1 MKLKFMIFVMAL
13 AAMGPARDAPPPDGA
28 TVEAPGD
35 GVDTGPSTARARDM
49 VPQRNP
55 ARLPPVAQRVE
66 PDPLPDASPLDEGA
80 PQVLDADTVEPDQF
94 LWTARPVVVFS
105 DTPDDP
111 AFVDQVDLLR
121 RNGRAL
127 VARDAVIIVDS
138 DPAANSIWRQQ
149 LRPQGFSLV
158 LIDKDGQVKIRRPAP
173 WDAREIGR
181 AIDRLPLRR
190 QEIGRGS
197 LMR

>member
-28 TVEAPGD
+28 AVRTPD
-35 GVDTGPSTARARDM
+35 GAAAATQPRDT

-66 PDPLPDASPLDEGA
+66 PDPLPDASPLDDGS
-80 PQVLDADTVEPDQF
+80 PQVLDAATVDPDQF
-94 LWTARPVVVFS
+94 LWTARPVVIFA
-105 DTPDDP
+105 DTADDP
-111 AFVDQVDLLR
+111 AFVDQVASLR
-121 RNGRAL
+121 RDGRAL
-127 VARDAVIIVDS
+127 VSRDVVLVLDS
-138 DPAANSIWRQQ
+138 DPSANSTWRQQ

-158 LIDKDGQVKIRRPAP
+158 LIDKDGQVKIRRPVP

-197 LMR
+197 VMR

>member
-13 AAMGPARDAPPPDGA
+13 AAMGPAREAPPPDGA
-28 TVEAPGD
+28 AVRTPD
-35 GVDTGPSTARARDM
+35 GAAAATQPRDT

-66 PDPLPDASPLDEGA
+66 PDPLPDASPLDDGS
-80 PQVLDADTVEPDQF
+80 PQVLDAATVDPDQF
-94 LWTARPVVVFS
+94 LWTARPVVIFA
-105 DTPDDP
+105 DTADDP
-111 AFVDQVDLLR
+111 AFVDQVASLR
-121 RNGRAL
+121 RDGRAL
-127 VARDAVIIVDS
+127 ASRDVVLVLDS
-138 DPAANSIWRQQ
+138 DPSANSTWRQQ

-158 LIDKDGQVKIRRPAP
+158 LIDKDGQVKIRRPVP

-197 LMR
+197 VMR

>member
-13 AAMGPARDAPPPDGA
+13 AAMGPARDAPPLDGAAVRTPDGA
-28 TVEAPGD
+28 TAATQPR
-35 GVDTGPSTARARDM
+35 DT

-66 PDPLPDASPLDEGA
+66 PDPLPDASPLDDGS
-80 PQVLDADTVEPDQF
+80 PQVLDAATVDPDQF
-94 LWTARPVVVFS
+94 LWTARPVVIFA
-105 DTPDDP
+105 DTADDP
-111 AFVDQVDLLR
+111 AFVDQVASLR
-121 RNGRAL
+121 RDGRAL
-127 VARDAVIIVDS
+127 ASRDVVLVLDS
-138 DPAANSIWRQQ
+138 DPSANSAWRQQ

-158 LIDKDGQVKIRRPAP
+158 LIDKDGQVKIRRPVP

-197 LMR
+197 VMR

>member
-28 TVEAPGD
+28 AVQTPD
-35 GVDTGPSTARARDM
+35 GATAATQPRDT

-66 PDPLPDASPLDEGA
+66 PDPLPDASPLDDSS
-80 PQVLDADTVEPDQF
+80 PQVLDAATVDPDQF
-94 LWTARPVVVFS
+94 LWTARPVVIFA
-105 DTPDDP
+105 DTADDP
-111 AFVDQVDLLR
+111 AFVDQVASLR
-121 RNGRAL
+121 RDGRAL
-127 VARDAVIIVDS
+127 ASRDVVLVLDS
-138 DPAANSIWRQQ
+138 DPSANSAWRQQ

-158 LIDKDGQVKIRRPAP
+158 LIDKDGQVKIRRPVP

-197 LMR
+197 VMR